1 MEKEEGILNRKSSVN
16 ISIIKTIM
24 LVHQGI
30 NVNSIDFCDP
40 HDQEKRKNFCINKL
54 RNLYPEGLNYNQINN

>member
-1 MEKEEGILNRKSSVN
+1 MN

-30 NVNSIDFCDP
+30 NVNIIDFCDP
-40 HDQEKRKNFCINKL
+40 HDQQKRKNFCINKL
-54 RNLYPEGLNYNQINN
+54 RNLYPKGLNYNQINN

>member
-30 NVNSIDFCDP
+30 NVNIIDFCYS